1 MDLLPLVQ
9 ARYQPADRLLDED
22 GPALT
27 TIGELLSFAKISVP
41 NLYTLDR
48 RSHTFKFHYSEGDI
62 MTRLSIQLPDEGP
75 GFSAFFL
82 PEAHIA
88 GGISY
93 LGRVEITHGDGQTFS
108 IRLPGERSYDPASTD
123 QRTFVNRQSFRLV
136 VSLTVAA
143 IQAAK
148 VGAGKDFIE
157 AMYKVMRGIA
167 DHYYGK
173 AMLQD
178 WMKHQVFCACYDKL
192 EPRLY
197 PQYLR
202 LLLLGAVPS
211 DQLANNLQ
219 ELVGT
224 RGAPPSLLRGLMGEK
239 LYRKE
244 LKVEFGP
251 RYDELKALLRNSG
264 LGGALGRKVLQEPQ
278 PLVEE
283 PEKTLPKLRSRA
295 KTLENLYIK
304 RFCQLLNLDS
314 IDMDKPIKGQC
325 AVF

>member
-1 MDLLPLVQ
+1 MDGLPLVQ
-9 ARYQPADRLLDED
+9 ARYQPTDRLLDED
-22 GPALT
+22 GLALT
-27 TIGELLSFAKISVP
+27 TIGELLSFAKPSVA
-41 NLYTLDR
+41 NLYTLEQ
-48 RSHTFKFHYSEGDI
+48 RSHTFKFHYSEGDV
-62 MTRLSIQLPDEGP
+62 MTRLSAHLPDQGP

-82 PEAHIA
+82 PETHIA

-108 IRLPGERSYDPASTD
+108 IRLPGERSFDPASTD
-123 QRTFVNRQSFRLV
+123 QRNFVNRQSFRLV
-136 VSLTVAA
+136 VSVTVAA

-148 VGAGKDFIE
+148 AGAGKEFVE
-157 AMYKVMRGIA
+157 ALYKVMRGIV

-178 WMKHQVFCACYDKL
+178 WMKHQVLSTCYEKC

-197 PQYLR
+197 PQFLR
-202 LLLLGAVPS
+202 SLLLGVAPS
-211 DQLANNLQ
+211 DQLARNLQ

-224 RGAPPSLLRGLMGEK
+224 RGAPPSLLRGLMGERS
-239 LYRKE
+239 YRKE
-244 LKVEFGP
+244 LKIELGT
-251 RYDELKALLRNSG
+251 RYAELKALLRNSG
-264 LGGALGRKVLQEPQ
+264 LGVALGRKVLHEPH

-283 PEKTLPKLRSRA
+283 PDKTLPKLRTRA
-295 KTLENLYIK
+295 KALETLYLK

-314 IDMDKPIKGQC
+314 LDIDKPVKSQC